1 MIIPATIYNV
11 TFEPSRIVKKF
22 IKTTMLLRIDQLPM
36 LHKKIAVIALLC
48 VTIISCKNEKP
59 SNTLT
64 DQNVLNNIEVSYAEG
79 FSITDYGSYKVIE
92 VKNPWPESEQ
102 VFRYALVKDEDD
114 FSSEERFDAVIQVPV
129 NNLIVTSTT
138 HIPSLEMLNEENK
151 LIGFPNLDYISS
163 ESTRKL
169 INNGQITEIGNNES
183 INTETV
189 INLQPDVLIGFA
201 VNGGNKSFTTLE
213 RAGVKV
219 VYNGDWTE
227 TSPLGKAE
235 WIKFFGA
242 FFDKLDEADK
252 TFKDIENNYLEI
264 KTLASTSNNQP
275 TVLSGAMWKDT
286 WYLPQGNSWAAT
298 FIKDANANYL
308 WKDSEGTGSLALNVE
323 SVIEKAQTIDFWIGP
338 GQFSSYQQMVDAS
351 KAYTQFSAFKHKQV
365 YSFSSLKGETGGVI
379 YYELAPNRPDL
390 VLKDLVKILHPEL
403 LPDWELYFFRKLQ

>member
-11 TFEPSRIVKKF
+11 KFELSRIGKKF
-22 IKTTMLLRIDQLPM
+22 IKTTMFLRAYQSLM
-36 LHKKIAVIALLC
+36 LHKKTTVLVLFF
-48 VTIISCKNEKP
+48 VTIVSCKNEKTSAALESETF
-59 SNTLT
+59 SNK
-64 DQNVLNNIEVSYAEG
+64 IEVNYAKS

-102 VFRYALVKDEDD
+102 VFRYALVKDRND
-114 FSSEERFDAVIQVPV
+114 FSTKETFDAVIQVPV

-138 HIPSLEMLNEENK
+138 HIPSLEMLDEIDK

-163 ESTRKL
+163 EPTRKR

-201 VNGGNKSFTTLE
+201 VNGSNKSFTTLE
-213 RAGVKV
+213 RAGIKV

-242 FFDKLDEADK
+242 FFDKLEEADK
-252 TFKDIENNYLEI
+252 IFKDIENNYLEI
-264 KTLASTSNNQP
+264 KSLASTSKNQP

-323 SVIEKAQTIDFWIGP
+323 SVIEKAQNADFWIGP
-338 GQFSSYQQMVDAS
+338 GQYSSYQQMVDAS
-351 KAYTQFSAFKHKQV
+351 KAYTQFSAFKNKQA

-379 YYELAPNRPDL
+379 YYELAPNRPDW
-390 VLKDLVKILHPEL
+390 VLKDLVKILHPDL
-403 LPDWELYFFRKLQ
+403 LPDWELYFFRKLD

>member
-1 MIIPATIYNV
+1 M
-11 TFEPSRIVKKF
+11 F
-22 IKTTMLLRIDQLPM
+22 LRTYLLPM
-36 LHKKIAVIALLC
+36 SHKKTVIFAIF
-48 VTIISCKNEKP
+48 IITVFSCKNEKANDAL
-59 SNTLT
+59 NTENL
-64 DQNVLNNIEVSYAEG
+64 LNKIAVSYAEG
-79 FSITDYGSYKVIE
+79 FSITDYGNYRVIE
-92 VKNPWPESEQ
+92 VKNPWPESPQ
-102 VFRYALVKDEDD
+102 VFRYALVKDEND
-114 FSSEERFDAVIQVPV
+114 FISEETYDAVIQVPV

-138 HIPSLEMLNEENK
+138 HIPSLEMLNEVDK

-163 ESTRKL
+163 ETTRER

-242 FFDKLDEADK
+242 FLDKLDEADK
-252 TFKDIENNYLEI
+252 IFKNIENNYLEI
-264 KTLASTSNNQP
+264 KSLSSTSKNQP

-298 FIKDANANYL
+298 FIKDANGNYL
-308 WKDSEGTGSLALNVE
+308 WKDSDGTGSLALNVE
-323 SVIEKAQTIDFWIGP
+323 SVIEKAQNADFWIGP
-338 GQFSSYQQMVDAS
+338 GQFSNYQQMMDGS
-351 KAYTQFSAFKHKQV
+351 KAYTHFGAFKNKKV

-390 VLKDLVKILHPEL
+390 VLKDLVKILHPDL
-403 LPDWELYFFRKLQ
+403 LPDHELFFFMALE